1 MLSGASFMIGTTIN
15 VTTVIA
21 GSVIGTA
28 IGNRL
33 PERIRTTV
41 LQGLGIITSVIGL
54 QMALQT
60 KNILIV
66 LGAVLAGG
74 ILGELLRISDALDWL
89 GSSLQSLL
97 SRGGTSRFSEGFVT
111 ASLLF
116 CIGPMAILG
125 SIQDGLSGD
134 YQLLAVK
141 STLDGFAAIAFSAS
155 LGWGVGC
162 AAVSILVFQGTI
174 TLLAG
179 VLERLLNEAMIL
191 EMTATGGIII
201 VGIGI
206 KLLNLKEIRL
216 ASFLP
221 ALVLAPIIVIV
232 VPLVKGLFK

>member
-1 MLSGASFMIGTTIN
+1 MIGTTIN
-15 VTTVIA
+15 VATVIV
-21 GSVIGTA
+21 GSVIGVA
-28 IGNRL
+28 VGNRL
-33 PERIRTTV
+33 PEKMRTTA

-60 KNILIV
+60 RNILIV

-89 GSSLQSLL
+89 GDTLQSLL
-97 SRGGTSRFSEGFVT
+97 SRGGSSHFSEGFVT

-141 STLDGFAAIAFSAS
+141 STLDGFASIAFSAS

-162 AAVSILVFQGTI
+162 AAASVLVFQGSI

-179 VLERLLNEAMIL
+179 VFERLLNEAMIL

-221 ALVLAPIIVIV
+221 ALVLAPVIVIV
-232 VPLVKGLFK
+232 IPLIKGLFA

>member
-1 MLSGASFMIGTTIN
+1 MIGTAIN

-21 GSVIGTA
+21 GSVLGVA
-28 IGNRL
+28 VGNRL

-60 KNILIV
+60 RNILVV
-66 LGAVLAGG
+66 LGAILTGG
-74 ILGELLRISDALDWL
+74 ILGELLRISDGLDWL
-89 GSSLQSLL
+89 GSHLQALL
-97 SRGGTSRFSEGFVT
+97 SRGGTSNFSEGFVT

-134 YQLLAVK
+134 YQLLAIK
-141 STLDGFAAIAFSAS
+141 STLDGFAAMAFSAS

-162 AAVSILVFQGTI
+162 AAASVLVFQGAI

-179 VLERLLNEAMIL
+179 VLEPLLNEAMIL
-191 EMTATGGIII
+191 EMTAAGGIII
-201 VGIGI
+201 VGIGFR
-206 KLLNLKEIRL
+206 LLDLKEIRL

-221 ALVLAPIIVIV
+221 ALVLAPLIVSSF
-232 VPLVKGLFK
+232 LSSKGS

>member
-1 MLSGASFMIGTTIN
+1 MIGTTIN
-15 VTTVIA
+15 VTAVLA
-21 GSVIGTA
+21 GSVVGTA
-28 IGNRL
+28 VGNRL
-33 PERIRTTV
+33 PERVRTTV

-74 ILGELLRISDALDWL
+74 VVGEMLRISDALDRL
-89 GSSLQSLL
+89 GIFLQSLM
-97 SRGGTSRFSEGFVT
+97 SRGGTSSFSEGFVT

-162 AAVSILVFQGTI
+162 SAASVLVFQGGI

-179 VLERLLNEAMIL
+179 VLEKLLNDTMII

-206 KLLNLKEIRL
+206 KLLNIKEIRL

-221 ALVLAPIIVIV
+221 SLALAPV
-232 VPLVKGLFK
+232 LVGAIPAIKRLFS

>member
-1 MLSGASFMIGTTIN
+1 MIGTTIN
-15 VTTVIA
+15 VATVIA
-21 GSVIGTA
+21 GSVIGVA
-28 IGNRL
+28 MGNRL
-33 PERIRTTV
+33 PERMRTTV

-60 KNILIV
+60 RNILVV

-74 ILGELLRISDALDWL
+74 ILGEILRLSDALDWL

-97 SRGGTSRFSEGFVT
+97 SRGGDSHFSEGFVS

-162 AAVSILVFQGTI
+162 AAASVLVFQGAI

-179 VLERLLNEAMIL
+179 VFERLLNEAMIL

-221 ALVLAPIIVIV
+221 ALVLAPVIVIV
-232 VPLVKGLFK
+232 IPLVKGVFA

>member
-1 MLSGASFMIGTTIN
+1 MIGTIIN
-15 VTTVIA
+15 VATVIA
-21 GSVIGTA
+21 GSVIGVA
-28 IGNRL
+28 VGNRL
-33 PERIRTTV
+33 PERMRTTV

-60 KNILIV
+60 RNILVV

-74 ILGELLRISDALDWL
+74 ILGEILRISDALDWL
-89 GSSLQSLL
+89 GDSLQSFL
-97 SRGGTSRFSEGFVT
+97 SRGGNSHFSEGFVS

-162 AAVSILVFQGTI
+162 AAASVLVFQGAI

-179 VLERLLNEAMIL
+179 VFERLLNEAMIL

-221 ALVLAPIIVIV
+221 ALILAPVIVIV
-232 VPLVKGLFK
+232 IPLVKGLFA